1 MKVILVVD
9 DELHTCEALKMGL
22 EKEGYG
28 VLTVETGQKAMEI
41 AQGEKIDLI
50 LTDLKMP
57 GMDGLKFLK
66 AVKSIQP
73 KVAVVVIT
81 GHGSIDSA
89 VAAMREGAYDYIT
102 KPFKMAEI
110 KKVVSKALETRDLLV
125 ENENLKAQIQHW
137 YAFKNI
143 IGSSKR
149 LVEILKLVEQI
160 APSRSTVLL
169 TGESGTGKELIAQAI
184 HCNSFR
190 TGQPFIKVNCAALP
204 DTLLEAEL
212 FGYEKGAFTGALKSK
227 PGRFELAD
235 SGTLFLDEIGEANPA
250 LQLKLLR
257 VLQEGEFERLGGT
270 QTLKVD
276 VRIIAATNC
285 NLREAVAEK
294 RFRNDLY
301 YRLNVMEIELPPLR
315 ERPEDIPLL
324 TQHFI
329 EKYSQINNKEVR
341 STAPEV
347 MKIFQQYDWPGN
359 IRELEN
365 VIEHAV
371 VLCLSEIITPQEL
384 PDYLPQN
391 NSAFTGLC
399 LELPEGGIPL
409 EEIERK
415 AILKTLEKTAGDKVA
430 AAQILGIGLS
440 TLYRKLKV
448 IQPQ

>member
-9 DELHTCEALKMGL
+9 DEPHTCEALKAGM

-28 VLTVETGQKAMEI
+28 VLTVDTGQKALEI

-73 KVAVVVIT
+73 KVAVLVIT

-89 VAAMREGAYDYIT
+89 VAAMKEGAYDYIT

-110 KKVVSKALETRDLLV
+110 KKVVAKALETRDLLV
-125 ENENLKAQIQHW
+125 ENENLKAHIKRW

-143 IGSSKR
+143 IGSSEK

-184 HCNSFR
+184 HFNSFR
-190 TGQPFIKVNCAALP
+190 AGQPFIKVNCAALP
-204 DTLLEAEL
+204 DSLLEAEL

-235 SGTLFLDEIGEANPA
+235 GGTLFLDEIGEANPA

-270 QTLKVD
+270 QTLKAD

-301 YRLNVMEIELPPLR
+301 YRLNVMEIELPALR
-315 ERPEDIPLL
+315 ERKEDIPLL
-324 TQHFI
+324 VRHFI
-329 EKYSQINNKEVR
+329 DKYNQINNKETQTI
-341 STAPEV
+341 SPEA
-347 MKIFQQYDWPGN
+347 MKILQQYEWPGN

-371 VLCLSEIITPQEL
+371 VLCPSETIVPKEL

-391 NSAFTGLC
+391 STSSSNLC
-399 LELPEGGIPL
+399 LELPEEGISL

-430 AAQILGIGLS
+430 AAQMLGIGLS
-440 TLYRKLKV
+440 TLYRKLKE
-448 IQPQ
+448 IQPK